1 MKNILIIAATIT
13 AVVAAIAIGTHNNYV
28 YADAVAANASVLEP
42 AGD

>member
-1 MKNILIIAATIT
+1 MKNILIIIAA

-28 YADAVAANASVLEP
+28 HADAVAANATMLEP